1 MDNTQLPAEVVS
13 EISNKAETLYNQLD
27 SLAREY
33 DQHEYGLPYVEN
45 RTWHIEAMLTEY
57 ATKQYQAQQ
66 ECASKLHDADKKF
79 RSLSSAFA
87 SHKRTHDRISEELS
101 TARSLLAKFI
111 LRHEGGLLPD
121 TFIYKEIKTFLD
133 GK

>member
-1 MDNTQLPAEVVS
+1 MDNTQLPAEVIS

-57 ATKQYQAQQ
+57 ATKLHQAEQ
-66 ECASKLHDADKKF
+66 ECASKLHDADKKI

-87 SHKRTHDRISEELS
+87 THKRTHDRISEELS
-101 TARSLLAKFI
+101 AARILLEKFI
-111 LRHEGGLLPD
+111 SRHEAD
-121 TFIYKEIKTFLD
+121 TMSWEFINEIKSFLD